1 LFLERLQNV
10 EKTSREGDNQMNRY
24 HVNLTTGV
32 PGKCRAIKSCPFGL
46 SLEDHYSTASEARA
60 AFEQQMVS
68 KTFASLKREPAL
80 SVEFL
85 RTVPAN
91 ILRNTPLKEL
101 SAAQLAQTLQ
111 HEAADAGMDSDV
123 ISSSVDLATI
133 LHAHQS
139 RGNRGNF
146 VTTPYIEH
154 PLRNA
159 VRLLRL
165 GVKNQDVIVAVVLH
179 DTVED
184 GADVFVKK
192 FYSEKSTDN
201 ELESRAILSDY
212 ISQAYG
218 SNVARLV
225 EAVTN
230 DYIADTEK
238 SRMTIAQ
245 KNMGY
250 LTHVRDN
257 IKGDAEVILVN
268 ITDFVDNASGLY
280 HNDIPGREVKTK
292 RQAQKYRPV
301 VDVFLNELKT
311 TKLPISAE
319 HLTSLINR
327 LEKTKISLDAIIA
340 RHS

>member
-1 LFLERLQNV
+1 
-10 EKTSREGDNQMNRY
+10 MNRY

-46 SLEDHYSTASEARA
+46 SIEDHYSTASEARA
-60 AFEQQMVS
+60 DFEKKMVS
-68 KTFASLKREPAL
+68 KTFASLRREPAL
-80 SVEFL
+80 SVELL
-85 RTVPAN
+85 RLVPAG
-91 ILRNTPLKEL
+91 ILRKTPLKEL

-111 HEAADAGMDSDV
+111 HEAASAGLDRDV

-165 GVKNQDVIVAVVLH
+165 GVTNQDVIVAVILH

-184 GADVFVKK
+184 GAGVFVQK
-192 FYSEKSTDN
+192 FHSEDLTND
-201 ELESRAILSDY
+201 ELAARATLSGY
-212 ISQAYG
+212 ISKAYG

-230 DYIADTEK
+230 DYIADTDK
-238 SRMTIAQ
+238 SKMSLAQ
-245 KNMGY
+245 KNLGY
-250 LTHVRDN
+250 LIHVRDN
-257 IKGDAEVILVN
+257 IKDDAEVTLVKL
-268 ITDFVDNASGLY
+268 TDFVDNASGLF
-280 HNDIPGREVKTK
+280 HNDIPGRELKTK

-301 VDVFLNELKT
+301 VDVFLDELKR
-311 TKLPISAE
+311 TKLPISAV
-319 HLTSLINR
+319 HLAALIDR

>member
-1 LFLERLQNV
+1 
-10 EKTSREGDNQMNRY
+10 MNRY

-46 SLEDHYSTASEARA
+46 SLEDHYATASEARA
-60 AFEQQMVS
+60 DFEKQMVS
-68 KTFASLKREPAL
+68 KTFASLRREPAL
-80 SVEFL
+80 SVELL
-85 RTVPAN
+85 RLVPAG

-111 HEAADAGMDSDV
+111 HEAADAGLDRDV
-123 ISSSVDLATI
+123 ISSAVDLATI

-165 GVKNQDVIVAVVLH
+165 GVTNQDVIVAVILH

-184 GADVFVKK
+184 GAGVFVQK
-192 FYSEKSTDN
+192 FHSE
-201 ELESRAILSDY
+201 ELDSDELAARATLSGY
-212 ISQAYG
+212 ISKAYG

-230 DYIADTEK
+230 DYIADTDKSKMSLAEK
-238 SRMTIAQ
+238 
-245 KNMGY
+245 NHGY
-250 LTHVRDN
+250 LTHVRDH
-257 IKGDAEVILVN
+257 IKGDPEVTLVKL
-268 ITDFVDNASGLY
+268 TDFVDNASGLY
-280 HNDIPGREVKTK
+280 HNDIPGRELKTK

-301 VDVFLNELKT
+301 VDVFLEELKR
-311 TKLPISAE
+311 TKLPIDAA
-319 HLTSLINR
+319 HLAALIDR

>member
-1 LFLERLQNV
+1 
-10 EKTSREGDNQMNRY
+10 MNRY

-46 SLEDHYSTASEARA
+46 ALEDHYSTPSEARA
-60 AFEQQMVS
+60 AFEKQMVS

-80 SVEFL
+80 SVELL
-85 RTVPAN
+85 RTIPAN
-91 ILRNTPLKEL
+91 ILRDTPLKEL

-111 HEAADAGMDSDV
+111 HEAVEVGMDRDV
-123 ISSSVDLATI
+123 ISSAVDLATI

-165 GVKNQDVIVAVVLH
+165 GVTNQDVITAVILH

-192 FYSEKSTDN
+192 FYNEVSTND

-212 ISQAYG
+212 ISKAYG

-238 SRMTIAQ
+238 SKMTLAQ

-250 LTHVRDN
+250 LIHVRDN
-257 IKGDAEVILVN
+257 IKGDAEVILVK

-301 VDVFLNELKT
+301 VDVFLEELKT
-311 TKLPISAE
+311 TKLPIPEAHFAALSQ
-319 HLTSLINR
+319 R

>member
-1 LFLERLQNV
+1 
-10 EKTSREGDNQMNRY
+10 MNRY

-46 SLEDHYSTASEARA
+46 SLEDHYGTASEARA
-60 AFEQQMVS
+60 AFEKQMVS
-68 KTFASLKREPAL
+68 KTFVSLSREPAL

-85 RTVPAN
+85 RTIPAG
-91 ILRNTPLKEL
+91 ILRDTPLKEL

-111 HEAADAGMDSDV
+111 HEAAAAGMDSDV

-165 GVKNQDVIVAVVLH
+165 GVVNQDVIVAVVLH

-184 GADVFVKK
+184 GAAVFVQK
-192 FYSEKSTDN
+192 FHTDIPSDD
-201 ELESRAILSDY
+201 ELASRAVLSDY
-212 ISQAYG
+212 ISNAYG

-238 SRMTIAQ
+238 SKMSLAQ
-245 KNMGY
+245 KNLGY

-257 IKGDAEVILVN
+257 IKGDAEVILVK

-280 HNDIPGREVKTK
+280 HNDIPGRELKTK

-301 VDVFLNELKT
+301 VDVFLDELKR
-311 TKLPISAE
+311 TKLPISDA
-319 HLTSLINR
+319 HLAALIER
-327 LEKTKISLDAIIA
+327 LEKTKISLDKIIA
-340 RHS
+340 RHA